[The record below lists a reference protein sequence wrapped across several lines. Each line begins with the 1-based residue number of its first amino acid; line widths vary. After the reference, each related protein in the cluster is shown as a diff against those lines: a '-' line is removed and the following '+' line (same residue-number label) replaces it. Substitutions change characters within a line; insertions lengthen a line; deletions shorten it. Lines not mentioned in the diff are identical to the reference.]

1 MLDMLENSATQTVR
15 VDTRQWF
22 RIVCIIF
29 LCSDLLRREV
39 LGPLQKGQGLERREV
54 LEVIKIISLLQSLI

>member
-29 LCSDLLRREV
+29 LFSDRREV
-39 LGPLQKGQGLERREV
+39 LGTLHKGQGLERREV

>member
-29 LCSDLLRREV
+29 LCFDLLRREV
-39 LGPLQKGQGLERREV
+39 LGTLHKGQELERREV
-54 LEVIKIISLLQSLI
+54 LEVIKIIRLLQSLI

>member
-29 LCSDLLRREV
+29 LFSDRREV
-39 LGPLQKGQGLERREV
+39 LGTLHKDQGLERREV
-54 LEVIKIISLLQSLI
+54 LEVIKLIRLL

>member
-29 LCSDLLRREV
+29 LCSDRREV
-39 LGPLQKGQGLERREV
+39 LGTLHKDQGLERREV
-54 LEVIKIISLLQSLI
+54 LEVIKIIRLLQSLI